1 LGLKFTGSGSPISG
15 LEDPDLSGASV
26 QTVRSEKIYRRLKVQ
41 KTWSHN
47 NYEIKEGLKPGSSQ
61 FRYFFAV
68 SESGE
73 KKCNYCVW
81 IMDEALSRFDQSKD
95 FNSIVSSQKV
105 IWHEWVKEK
114 IEASDFRNR
123 ALKFEKTGEKEIDLS
138 EMAEHV
144 TMD

>member
-1 LGLKFTGSGSPISG
+1 M
-15 LEDPDLSGASV
+15 
-26 QTVRSEKIYRRLKVQ
+26 Q

-95 FNSIVSSQKV
+95 FNSIVSSQKE

-123 ALKFEKTGEKEIDLS
+123 VLKFDKTGEKEIDLS

>member
-1 LGLKFTGSGSPISG
+1 LFLNDPNLLELGLRQHERKISYKG
-15 LEDPDLSGASV
+15 L
-26 QTVRSEKIYRRLKVQ
+26 KMQ
-41 KTWSHN
+41 KTWSYK

-61 FRYFFAV
+61 FRYFFVV

-81 IMDEALSRFDQSKD
+81 IVDDAMSRFDQSKD
-95 FNSIVSSQKV
+95 FDSIVSSQ
-105 IWHEWVKEK
+105 IETWHEWVKEK
-114 IEASDFRNR
+114 IDAADFSNR
-123 ALKFEKTGEKEIDLS
+123 ALKFEKTGEKEIDFS

>member
-1 LGLKFTGSGSPISG
+1 M
-15 LEDPDLSGASV
+15 
-26 QTVRSEKIYRRLKVQ
+26 Q

-95 FNSIVSSQKV
+95 FNSIVLSQKV

>member
-1 LGLKFTGSGSPISG
+1 
-15 LEDPDLSGASV
+15 
-26 QTVRSEKIYRRLKVQ
+26 VQ

-95 FNSIVSSQKV
+95 FNSIVSSQKE

-138 EMAEHV
+138 EMAGHV

>member
-1 LGLKFTGSGSPISG
+1 
-15 LEDPDLSGASV
+15 
-26 QTVRSEKIYRRLKVQ
+26 VQ

-61 FRYFFAV
+61 FRYFFTV

-95 FNSIVSSQKV
+95 FNSIVSSQKE

-123 ALKFEKTGEKEIDLS
+123 VLKFDKTGEKEIDLS

>member
-1 LGLKFTGSGSPISG
+1 
-15 LEDPDLSGASV
+15 
-26 QTVRSEKIYRRLKVQ
+26 VQ

-95 FNSIVSSQKV
+95 FNSIVSSQKE

>member
-1 LGLKFTGSGSPISG
+1 M
-15 LEDPDLSGASV
+15 
-26 QTVRSEKIYRRLKVQ
+26 Q
-41 KTWSHN
+41 KTWSYK

-61 FRYFFAV
+61 FRYFFVV

-81 IMDEALSRFDQSKD
+81 IVDDAMSRFDTSKD
-95 FNSIVSSQKV
+95 FNSIVSSQ
-105 IWHEWVKEK
+105 IETWHGWVKEK
-114 IEASDFRNR
+114 IDAADFRNR

-138 EMAEHV
+138 QMTEHV

>member
-1 LGLKFTGSGSPISG
+1 M
-15 LEDPDLSGASV
+15 
-26 QTVRSEKIYRRLKVQ
+26 Q

-95 FNSIVSSQKV
+95 FNSIVSSQKK

-123 ALKFEKTGEKEIDLS
+123 ALKFEKTGKKEIDLS
-138 EMAEHV
+138 EMTEHV

>member
-1 LGLKFTGSGSPISG
+1 M
-15 LEDPDLSGASV
+15 
-26 QTVRSEKIYRRLKVQ
+26 Q

-95 FNSIVSSQKV
+95 FNSIVSSQKE

-123 ALKFEKTGEKEIDLS
+123 VLKFEKTGEKEIDLS

>member
-1 LGLKFTGSGSPISG
+1 M
-15 LEDPDLSGASV
+15 
-26 QTVRSEKIYRRLKVQ
+26 Q

-95 FNSIVSSQKV
+95 FNSIVSSQKE

-138 EMAEHV
+138 KMAEHV

>member
-1 LGLKFTGSGSPISG
+1 M
-15 LEDPDLSGASV
+15 
-26 QTVRSEKIYRRLKVQ
+26 Q

-95 FNSIVSSQKV
+95 FNSIVSSQKE

-123 ALKFEKTGEKEIDLS
+123 ALKFEKTGKKEIDLS

>member
-1 LGLKFTGSGSPISG
+1 M
-15 LEDPDLSGASV
+15 
-26 QTVRSEKIYRRLKVQ
+26 Q
-41 KTWSHN
+41 KTWLYN

-68 SESGE
+68 FESCE

-81 IMDEALSRFDQSKD
+81 IMDEALSRFDKSKD
-95 FNSIVSSQKV
+95 FNSIVSSQKK

>member
-1 LGLKFTGSGSPISG
+1 M
-15 LEDPDLSGASV
+15 
-26 QTVRSEKIYRRLKVQ
+26 Q
-41 KTWSHN
+41 KTWSYKS
-47 NYEIKEGLKPGSSQ
+47 YEIKEGLKPGSSQ

-81 IMDEALSRFDQSKD
+81 IVDDALSRFDPAKN
-95 FNSIVSSQKV
+95 FNSIASSQ
-105 IWHEWVKEK
+105 IDTWHAWVKEK
-114 IEASDFRNR
+114 IDAADFRNR

-144 TMD
+144 RMD

>member
-1 LGLKFTGSGSPISG
+1 M
-15 LEDPDLSGASV
+15 
-26 QTVRSEKIYRRLKVQ
+26 Q
-41 KTWSHN
+41 KSWSYK

-68 SESGE
+68 FESGE

-81 IMDEALSRFDQSKD
+81 IVDDAMSRFDPSKD
-95 FNSIVSSQKV
+95 FNSIVSSQ
-105 IWHEWVKEK
+105 IETWNEWVKEK
-114 IEASDFRNR
+114 IDAADIRNR
-123 ALKFEKTGEKEIDLS
+123 ALKFEKTGKKEIDLS